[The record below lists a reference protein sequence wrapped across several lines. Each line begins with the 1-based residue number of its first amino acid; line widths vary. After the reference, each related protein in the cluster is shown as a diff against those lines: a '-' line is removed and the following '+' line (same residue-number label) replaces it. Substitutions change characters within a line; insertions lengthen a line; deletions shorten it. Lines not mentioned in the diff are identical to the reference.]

1 MLVVSR
7 LPKLSEYGDGCTSQL
22 TDGKMGLQCAGVD
35 NYSVVV

>member
-7 LPKLSEYGDGCTSQL
+7 LPKLSEYGDGSISQL

-35 NYSVVV
+35 NESDVM